1 MTLLQSL
8 ITFFIGPILA
18 LIFYVLIIYMIFSW
32 LLAFNIVNLRNPIMR
47 QIYDVVRSITEPI
60 LNPVRRFVPPIG
72 GLDMAFLVV
81 ILVLFWLRGFV
92 LPMLYNLVG

>member
-92 LPMLYNLVG
+92 VPMLYNLVG